1 MRSEAEKAEVWG
13 SSHGPALSPTPGA
26 RANIL
31 LAAQAAREGRRA
43 VQLPRVGE
51 DSAVSHELAPA
62 QHRGAVQ
69 RSESSE
75 RARMGTAF
83 MPKNLLAS
91 AGLDLAHV
99 LLETSKF
106 VDNIARITLIM
117 AYPYMSVP
125 SPEDYL
131 FQPLVAWVCFPY
143 ATLICQP
150 TEYLS
155 ADEGRDR
162 RTDTGL
168 SGDPSSN
175 TNL

>member
-1 MRSEAEKAEVWG
+1 M
-13 SSHGPALSPTPGA
+13 
-26 RANIL
+26 
-31 LAAQAAREGRRA
+31 
-43 VQLPRVGE
+43 
-51 DSAVSHELAPA
+51 SHELAPA

-69 RSESSE
+69 PSESPE

-91 AGLDLAHV
+91 AVLDLAHV
-99 LLETSKF
+99 LSETSKF
-106 VDNIARITLIM
+106 VDNIAWITLIM

-143 ATLICQP
+143 AMLICQSM
-150 TEYLS
+150 EYFS
-155 ADEGRDR
+155 ADEGRDQ
-162 RTDTGL
+162 RTGTGL
-168 SGDPSSN
+168 LGDPFSS